1 MINSLSKIFVF
12 SFILTSCKT
21 KEIIKENFYRDSVV
35 IRDTILKYKP
45 ETFFVYDTIR
55 EKIYSREIIDKSGN
69 KIIVKIK
76 DSLIYV
82 NCEPRQFENILKN
95 FYIKEQTKTNETK
108 EIKKDSL
115 KDYFFMLFLCL
126 LVLLSIVYLLKFK

>member
-1 MINSLSKIFVF
+1 MINYLSKIFVF

-76 DSLIYV
+76 VVIIV
-82 NCEPRQFENILKN
+82 IIIIIE
-95 FYIKEQTKTNETK
+95 
-108 EIKKDSL
+108 
-115 KDYFFMLFLCL
+115 
-126 LVLLSIVYLLKFK
+126 SITG